1 MSRPLRIEYPGA
13 WYHVMNRGRRSEVT
27 FPEHKDYYRF
37 IDLLIESCELWNI
50 CISAYCL
57 MPNHYHLLIHTPA
70 GNLSRC
76 MRHINGVYTQ
86 RYNRAHSCDGQL
98 FRGRFKS
105 ILVEGDHYLLQLV
118 RYIHRNPLRANLTKN
133 MDKYKWSSHAGYI
146 SYAKKWDWL
155 HKDFILSMLTS
166 DPTSQVSAYKHFVC
180 MDDSKEL
187 LGVLENPK
195 WPPFLGGNKFIDW
208 IKQTFFEN
216 KREKEVPDSV
226 HLAPDLKR
234 IKAAVCDYY
243 SIHESILHK
252 TQRGVTNEP
261 RDVAIYLT
269 RMLRQQG
276 LRSIGENFSLN
287 NYSSVSTAV
296 YRVKSQ
302 MHKNHMFRAQVEAII
317 RKVKNSQTKT

>member
-37 IDLLIESCELWNI
+37 TELLIESCKLWNI

-57 MPNHYHLLIHTPA
+57 MPNHYHLLIHTPD

-86 RYNRAHSCDGQL
+86 RYNKAHSCDGQL

-105 ILVEGDHYLLQLV
+105 ILVEGDPYLLQLV

-133 MDKYKWSSHAGYI
+133 IDNYKWSSHAGYI
-146 SYAKKWDWL
+146 SNAKKWDWL
-155 HKDFILSMLTS
+155 HKDYILSILTS
-166 DPTSQVSAYKHFVC
+166 DPASQVSAYKHFVR

-187 LGVLENPK
+187 LGVLESPK
-195 WPPFLGGNKFIDW
+195 WPPLLGGKQFLDW
-208 IKQTFFEN
+208 VKQTFFEN
-216 KREKEVPDSV
+216 KREKEIPDSI
-226 HLAPDLKR
+226 HLAPDLTL
-234 IKAAVCDYY
+234 IKAMVCNYY
-243 SIHESILHK
+243 DIHESILHK
-252 TQRGVTNEP
+252 TRRGVTNEP

-269 RMLRQQG
+269 RMLRGEG
-276 LRSIGENFSLN
+276 LRSIGKKFGLN

-296 YRVKSQ
+296 DRVKSQ
-302 MHKNHMFRAQVEAII
+302 MDKDRKFRSHVETII
-317 RKVKNSQTKT
+317 GKIKKGQTKT